1 MARTRLLKPDFFADE
16 DLAELPFEARL
27 LFAGLWTI
35 ADRAGRLED
44 RPKRI
49 KAQVFPYD
57 AVNVDS
63 LLTRLDAGQF
73 VARYTVDGVAVIQ
86 IRTFCKHQNPHHRE
100 PESVLPKNPNKIE
113 KPGLGRGNAPTVQ
126 GSASTLPQPGP
137 AVFDTVFDTVPDP
150 VPVPVVVPPTSF
162 DVFWTAYPRKVGKDA
177 AKKAWTQKK
186 PPLQTVLDA
195 LAWQSVS
202 DAWTKDGGSY
212 IPHPATYLRQGR
224 WQDERPL
231 TGRWFAPSSDAP
243 VFVFVDP
250 CPHDPP
256 CEDGRARCRTRQEIA
271 WAKAHPEAL

>member
-57 AVNVDS
+57 AVNVDA

-100 PESVLPKNPNKIE
+100 PESV
-113 KPGLGRGNAPTVQ
+113 
-126 GSASTLPQPGP
+126 
-137 AVFDTVFDTVPDP
+137 
-150 VPVPVVVPPTSF
+150 
-162 DVFWTAYPRKVGKDA
+162 
-177 AKKAWTQKK
+177 
-186 PPLQTVLDA
+186 
-195 LAWQSVS
+195 
-202 DAWTKDGGSY
+202 
-212 IPHPATYLRQGR
+212 
-224 WQDERPL
+224 
-231 TGRWFAPSSDAP
+231 
-243 VFVFVDP
+243 
-250 CPHDPP
+250 
-256 CEDGRARCRTRQEIA
+256 
-271 WAKAHPEAL
+271 